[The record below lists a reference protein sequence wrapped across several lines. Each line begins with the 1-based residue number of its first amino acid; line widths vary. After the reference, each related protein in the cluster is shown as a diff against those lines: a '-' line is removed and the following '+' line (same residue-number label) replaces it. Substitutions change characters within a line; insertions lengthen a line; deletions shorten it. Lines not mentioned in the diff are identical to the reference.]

1 LNVLPVPILTAICL
15 LIGIREVQKSISNDV
30 MFNVFTDLVH
40 VYRYIYT
47 QFLAVDGNFK
57 LRLKERGIADPEL
70 APGWAYFVEE
80 EKYQEFIKDFVDE
93 PEV

>member
-1 LNVLPVPILTAICL
+1 M
-15 LIGIREVQKSISNDV
+15 EVRRSTR
-30 MFNVFTDLVH
+30 VFTLIHRIDTFTDPVND
-40 VYRYIYT
+40 YRYIYT

-57 LRLKERGIADPEL
+57 LRLKERGITDPEL

-80 EKYQEFIKDFVDE
+80 DNYQEFLKDFVDE